1 MADLKKLSK
10 DLSKGFKD
18 IKKSAGKASGTLKKS
33 ADKAGDSLKK
43 GADKASDSLKI
54 LEVNKQIKGFE
65 EKIEAKKVALGNKA
79 LALAAAGKLNVPD
92 LKPIVAEVDTLKAK
106 IADKKKLIQNIKK
119 Y

>member
-10 DLSKGFKD
+10 DLTKGFKD
-18 IKKSAGKASGTLKKS
+18 IKKSAGKASDSFKKS

-54 LEVNKQIKGFE
+54 MEVNKQIKGLE
-65 EKIEAKKVALGNKA
+65 EKIEAKKMALGSKA

-92 LKPIVAEVDTLKAK
+92 LKPIVAEVDALKAK

>member
-18 IKKSAGKASGTLKKS
+18 IKKSTGKASDSLKKS

-54 LEVNKQIKGFE
+54 MEVNQQIKGLE
-65 EKIEAKKVALGNKA
+65 EKIETKKVALGSKA

-92 LKPIVAEVDTLKAK
+92 LKPIVAEVNALKAK